1 MADIL
6 LVCPHCAKTTAV
18 SEYAAGPT
26 IPCPG
31 CGAAIPL
38 PENQKRS
45 RLTLRKIDPAAATVP
60 HVPPT
65 RPGGPSVE
73 DRKHSAFLK
82 RDLRRVQRDKWFHR
96 LSWLVFLALAAVL
109 FYLRFQGGYARWTTL
124 DEFKFYGLLSIG
136 ALYLIIIICALKDNM
151 FDGLLSL
158 AVPLYPFYYI
168 FAVSGAVFLRAVTAA
183 LLLVFGKDL
192 LGRLQTWV
200 TMLFDIIN
208 NWIRS
213 A

>member
-6 LVCPHCAKTTAV
+6 LACPHCAKTTAV

-26 IPCPG
+26 IPCSS

-38 PENQKRS
+38 PEMQKRS
-45 RLTLRKIDPAAATVP
+45 RLTLRKIEPAAAVARSVLP
-60 HVPPT
+60 AV
-65 RPGGPSVE
+65 PGGLSVT
-73 DRKHSAFLK
+73 DRKQSAFLK
-82 RDLRRVQRDKWFHR
+82 RDLQRVQRDKWFQR
-96 LSWLVFLALAAVL
+96 ASWLLFLALAAVL
-109 FYLRFQGGYARWTTL
+109 FYLRFQGGHARWTTL
-124 DEFKFYGLLSIG
+124 DEFKFYGMLAIG
-136 ALYLIIIICALKDNM
+136 ALYLIIIVCALKDNM

-168 FAVSGAVFLRAVTAA
+168 FAVSGAVFLRAVAAA

-192 LGRLQTWV
+192 FVRLQDWMTC
-200 TMLFDIIN
+200 LFDMIN